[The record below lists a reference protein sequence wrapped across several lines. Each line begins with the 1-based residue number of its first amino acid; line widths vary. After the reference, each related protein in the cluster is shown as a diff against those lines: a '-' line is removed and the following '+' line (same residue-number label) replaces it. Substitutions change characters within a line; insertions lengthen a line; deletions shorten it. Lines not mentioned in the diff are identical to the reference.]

1 MGKRATIQTVAE
13 LAGVSRGTVDRV
25 LNDRSYVRADVRERV
40 LAAIAETGY
49 VSPREAH
56 ARQMA
61 AALEPLKLGVLLP
74 SEEGQF
80 RSDVQRGIDSV
91 REELAAGRV
100 RVLVRHCKTDI
111 PQEAL
116 NLLEKLEAEGCK
128 GLAICTL
135 NDRSIQQRVTELT
148 ERGIPCVT
156 FNSDLPESGRLCF
169 VGQDIRRA
177 GRVAAELMSKCVSQ
191 GALVL
196 ATVGNLKFDGHRQR
210 LGGFQERM
218 AELGFSPDQIVV
230 AETYNDYGTTVS
242 VVGEALAAHP
252 ELQGVYMANLNVSG
266 CAEAIRA
273 AGKKGRVRVVCHD
286 INEGIR
292 RLLLDGGIDFTI
304 PQDMVQQG
312 ALPLLLLR
320 DLLRKGIRPDPAR
333 AQGRIDILC
342 AENLIG
348 YGL

>member
-1 MGKRATIQTVAE
+1 MGKRATIQMVAA

-25 LNDRSYVRADVRERV
+25 LNNRSYVRADVRERV

-61 AALEPLKLGVLLP
+61 ASLETLKLGVLLP

-80 RSDVQRGIDSV
+80 RADVERGIDSV
-91 REELAAGRV
+91 REELSAGRV

-116 NLLEKLEAEGCK
+116 TLLDELEAEGCK
-128 GLAICTL
+128 GLALCSL
-135 NDRSIQQRVTELT
+135 NDRSVQDRVTELT

-156 FNSDLPESGRLCF
+156 FNSDLPESGRVCF

-177 GRVAAELMSKCVSQ
+177 GRVAAELMSKCVSRD
-191 GALVL
+191 AVVL

-218 AELGFSPDQIVV
+218 AELGFAPEQIVV
-230 AETYNDYGTTVS
+230 AETFNDYGTTVS
-242 VVGEALAAHP
+242 VVGEAIAAHP
-252 ELQGVYMANLNVSG
+252 GLGGVYMANLNVSG
-266 CAEAIRA
+266 CVEA
-273 AGKKGRVRVVCHD
+273 
-286 INEGIR
+286 IR
-292 RLLLDGGIDFTI
+292 RLLLDGGVDFTI

-320 DLLRKGIRPDPAR
+320 DLLRKGIQPDPAR
-333 AQGRIDILC
+333 AQGRIDVLC
-342 AENLIG
+342 AENIMG